1 MMSSLPPVNDVK
13 AAIGSLDEKVLSREQ
28 LEKVRAH
35 LPTAEEMDMIKAMDG
50 PDVRWDKPEQFL
62 KALMAIP
69 KLTVRLRCWS
79 IKYGFSERAAE
90 ITETLSTLQ
99 GAVDALRQST
109 ALPVVLGLLVNLGNH
124 LNGGTPK
131 GQADGFALADLAKMS
146 VTKDAANKATLLEYA
161 LAVLGGHEDY
171 EHGLKLPEELALLRE
186 AKVKLGDIKASLH
199 KLGGEARELAAQA
212 RAEDSAAADAAP
224 SSGAA
229 VARGGADAANDPFS
243 RTMARFSEQAAAQM
257 AELTSRLDDVEGS
270 YARLLAWLRD
280 KPKGGKPTET
290 DALFA
295 LFVEFGDA
303 VKAAAPKPAPI
314 PRSATGK
321 TWKLDDGSESS
332 TRNAEPAAEPKV
344 ASSKPL
350 SPKPAEMA
358 ASLDPM
364 MSRLTRLSTAAPNN
378 PSRLSTANALGS
390 GQLQPRGGGVR
401 PPPKARDR
409 EADQRLQERMAAR
422 LERAQGR
429 LANAK

>member
-1 MMSSLPPVNDVK
+1 MLRMASGFRVLLAASDAPP
-13 AAIGSLDEKVLSREQ
+13 RQ
-28 LEKVRAH
+28 VRAH

-270 YARLLAWLRD
+270 CACPAQPSTWPPCPLHASAPLLSFFGPPTLRSS
-280 KPKGGKPTET
+280 
-290 DALFA
+290 
-295 LFVEFGDA
+295 
-303 VKAAAPKPAPI
+303 APSRPAPHTS
-314 PRSATGK
+314 PLPLARS
-321 TWKLDDGSESS
+321 SP
-332 TRNAEPAAEPKV
+332 PARSP
-344 ASSKPL
+344 PL
-350 SPKPAEMA
+350 SEPPPPPLRCLPAQICA
-358 ASLDPM
+358 
-364 MSRLTRLSTAAPNN
+364 LTRLAA
-378 PSRLSTANALGS
+378 
-390 GQLQPRGGGVR
+390 
-401 PPPKARDR
+401 
-409 EADQRLQERMAAR
+409 
-422 LERAQGR
+422 
-429 LANAK
+429 